1 MSKGQSEGHELTER
15 PSCVG
20 FQGSPTTREQAP
32 KGRGREPC
40 QGAWGRAAVAGPLG
54 GCPLLVRQGRVLPVV
69 QGGSGICRCGTARVL
84 AVTHPH
90 REAEGAPVGGRAW
103 SGWGSGR
110 GTLLPRARGAGM
122 GAAAAGNLA
131 SPHPTRR
138 PWLGPSPPSRP
149 SPSSSTFLGVSLPR
163 WAWGET
169 TSFLEGT
176 AWGEGAGRHYPPSPP
191 ASPNPA
197 QREPRRPPRTEV

>member
-90 REAEGAPVGGRAW
+90 REAEGAPVRGESLEWVGQWEGHAAAPGQGCGYGCCSCREPGFSTPHPPPLAGAQPTLPAIPLQQHLSGCVSAPLGMGRDNLFPRRHSLGGGGR
-103 SGWGSGR
+103 
-110 GTLLPRARGAGM
+110 
-122 GAAAAGNLA
+122 
-131 SPHPTRR
+131 
-138 PWLGPSPPSRP
+138 
-149 SPSSSTFLGVSLPR
+149 
-163 WAWGET
+163 
-169 TSFLEGT
+169 
-176 AWGEGAGRHYPPSPP
+176 
-191 ASPNPA
+191 
-197 QREPRRPPRTEV
+197 